1 MAQQYVELGALGSPI
16 ESPSSSSCLCV
27 MFSAGISSLRR
38 CLWKLCEVWW
48 SGDDAACGKSAAFP
62 HVARGL
68 PWQAGHEQLTC
79 MDDAK
84 KRKKKSRSA
93 TDLLAAHHCVHLTSI
108 LLHMVH
114 HACLAL
120 CNCTRQTERLNKGL
134 FGTTS
139 ALSLLELELSQTVS
153 APPKIRVELGETLS

>member
-38 CLWKLCEVWW
+38 RLWKLCEVWW

-84 KRKKKSRSA
+84 KKGRKKA
-93 TDLLAAHHCVHLTSI
+93 GQLLICWQLTTAYTSLQYSI
-108 LLHMVH
+108 WFIMPAWLY
-114 HACLAL
+114 AIA
-120 CNCTRQTERLNKGL
+120 RTERLNKGL
-134 FGTTS
+134 FGTAS
-139 ALSLLELELSQTVS
+139 ALSLLELEIS
-153 APPKIRVELGETLS
+153 